1 LFPFS
6 FFIFFI
12 FIGSH
17 IRVRSCSF
25 LGVVDVASEHAAKK
39 IYLSTPSPPLSA
51 GSGDLRDKS
60 PDREK
65 LKVKERKIL
74 FSGLLFLFFI
84 RHDTVFYSH

>member
-1 LFPFS
+1 M
-6 FFIFFI
+6 FFFFLSDFLLYFRFHIFFFSI
-12 FIGSH
+12 FLGSH

-65 LKVKERKIL
+65 IKVRERKIL
-74 FSGLLFLFFI
+74 FSG
-84 RHDTVFYSH
+84 